1 MGLATAPLVARY
13 VLTDQPYVARLVEQN
28 IAQNDHG
35 LTTTTPRARARPTPS
50 PSTSG
55 RGKGKPPASSCPP
68 TTAGSG
74 GAGGDAHG
82 RLAFRPLDW
91 ELDVPTR
98 DLAVPDLVVACD
110 CIYNEAL
117 IQPLVQT
124 CADACRLGSASDDA
138 GGEQGR
144 RPCVCVVAQQL
155 RDPEIFEGWLREFTR
170 AGFRVWR
177 VPDQEL
183 PEGLRSS
190 SGFVVHVGILR
201 EAWEEP

>member
-1 MGLATAPLVARY
+1 MGLATTPLVTRY

-28 IAQNDHG
+28 IAQNDHAI
-35 LTTTTPRARARPTPS
+35 TTSTTTPRARARLTPS
-50 PSTSG
+50 SSSS
-55 RGKGKPPASSCPP
+55 RGKGKPTSPCPP

-74 GAGGDAHG
+74 GGGGAHG

-124 CADACRLGSASDDA
+124 CAEACRLRSDGDDA
-138 GGEQGR
+138 GVEEGR

-155 RDPEIFEGWLREFTR
+155 RDPEIFEGWLKEFMR
-170 AGFRVWR
+170 AGFRVWK

-201 EAWEEP
+201 EAWES